1 MFYQA
6 TEPEIDEQFKSS
18 WEKMI
23 NKFGDWFDVIVYNLP
38 NFIIALFVFVAS
50 FLLSGYISKLIMKL
64 LHRTKMQRSV
74 KMMISKVISV
84 VVIIIGLVIALWVMN
99 LSQVLTTILAGAGVA
114 GLAVGLAL
122 QDTLSNTFS
131 GIMLSVVDYIK
142 IGDWVTTN
150 GFSGEV
156 VDIDLRNTTVREV
169 DNKLV
174 YIPNKLVVENTL
186 KNYSTSSFAKVILTC
201 GVGYESDLEKVKEIT
216 VGVAKEIAKQCGREN
231 EVDFFYTEFG
241 DSSINYE
248 LRFWVNSAKMLGI
261 REAKGEAIMK
271 IKKAYDAHGINI
283 PFPIRTIN
291 FTNPMTVK
299 EQAETKDT
307 KA

>member
-1 MFYQA
+1 MYYQG

-38 NFIIALFVFVAS
+38 NFIIALVVFVAS

-186 KNYSTSSFAKVILTC
+186 KNYSTSAFAKVILTC

-216 VGVAKEIAKQCGREN
+216 VGVAKEIAKKCGREN

-261 REAKGEAIMK
+261 RQAKGEAIMK

-299 EQAETKDT
+299 EQGNTKD
-307 KA
+307 